1 MTDKEQA
8 IFNYIAAL
16 EDVNDQLIISL
27 KKSVEVLAQFTVL
40 APDPDQWQ
48 EMKSWFGFKKNI
60 AVNCTGLVTED
71 VYPAQ
76 RRY

>member
-27 KKSVEVLAQFTVL
+27 KKSVEVLAQFKNFG
-40 APDPDQWQ
+40 PDPDGWQ
-48 EMKSWFGFKKNI
+48 EMLSMS
-60 AVNCTGLVTED
+60 
-71 VYPAQ
+71 
-76 RRY
+76 

>member
-27 KKSVEVLAQFTVL
+27 KKSVDVLAQFTIL
-40 APDPDQWQ
+40 AP
-48 EMKSWFGFKKNI
+48 N
-60 AVNCTGLVTED
+60 
-71 VYPAQ
+71 PALWKEIVVKG
-76 RRY
+76 